1 MRSKKTRV
9 LSLTVAA
16 AMLFQLAACGAEET
30 PVNEPSETVKVLDAN
45 NKEVT
50 VRVNPKRVAILEPSA
65 LDILDAA
72 GMENTGIEQLG
83 VQQTESVLPDY
94 LSEYYGGEYVNVGS
108 LFEADYDTLDLLDP
122 ELIIYGN
129 RFGAWDENEGES
141 VDQLKERYPDA
152 DLLFYQVEGDTFAED
167 VRRNCETLG
176 EIFPQAREEILSQ
189 LQELEDGFAHVKETV
204 AGKETLFLMI
214 GGGYITFYGPVGR
227 YAMVHQVLGFT
238 PADTSTEVTSHH
250 GAEVNAEYVM
260 TENPQVILLLNH
272 DESIGEGAT
281 SSAADDFMNNAMIQN
296 TDAYKNGDI
305 YPLDAGSWYINPGG
319 LQSGRQMLEDVMPY
333 VEKLEQAEK

>member
-1 MRSKKTRV
+1 MKTNAVRI
-9 LSLTVAA
+9 LSLSLAA
-16 AMLFQLAACGAEET
+16 SMVFSLTACGADKKAAD
-30 PVNEPSETVKVLDAN
+30 VPSETVKVMDAYN
-45 NKEVT
+45 EEVT

-94 LSEYYGGEYVNVGS
+94 LSEYYDDTYVNVGS

-129 RFGAWDENEGES
+129 RFGAWDENAGES
-141 VDQLKERYPDA
+141 VDNLKKRYPDA

-176 EIFPQAREEILSQ
+176 AIFPGVKDEILSQ
-189 LQELEDGFAHVKETV
+189 LQEIEDGFTEVKETV

-227 YAMVHQVLGFT
+227 FSMVHNVLGFT
-238 PADTSTEVTSHH
+238 PADTNTKVTSHH

-281 SSAADDFMNNAMIQN
+281 SSASDDFMNNTMIQS

-305 YPLDAGSWYINPGG
+305 YHLDPSSWYINPGG
-319 LQSGRQMLEDVMPY
+319 LQSCKQMIADVMPY
-333 VEKLEQAEK
+333 VEKLEQTQ